1 LKSYIPP
8 IPTRQ
13 EKKEDLQEAEKFT
26 HYQLIMPSNLIR
38 AGQFAQAARQGA
50 IIVVALALP
59 RLGIGREVI
68 GEWESLLYVGY
79 ILGFGWLTGLLQAYL
94 VQVRTIRPAEAAAF
108 SRIAIIGVGIFSA
121 ILLAIAA
128 GLHRPLFSFLSMG
141 EGPPGWWYFFLFL
154 LTQWPGLFFEQVLT
168 IRGKP
173 LALVLFGGFSALG
186 FILSLLVPLYY
197 GAGFAHAMFV
207 LATFAGVK
215 GLVIGAWLVYD
226 RWETLSPGPSPGER
240 GDGSSAGKPRIENQ
254 ESRIENPPAASS
266 DGIPTTHY
274 PLPTYFATLLKTA
287 WPLILYASIGALV
300 TAFDPWFV
308 NYWYAGDE
316 SIFATFRYGARELPL
331 LAAITNGA
339 MVVVLPRLT
348 ESPAAG
354 LDLLKESSRRLYHW
368 IFGGA
373 IFLMATS
380 GWWWTLV
387 FTELF
392 AESLLLFQAYLFV
405 VVSRL
410 LFPVPVLTALG
421 HTRLLMVFGLL
432 ELAINVA
439 LSILLVPHF
448 GLQGII
454 WATVIAYLVD
464 KICLMAYLKYRTG
477 IGPERYTDWR
487 WFGGYVA
494 TMALVYLFLI

>member
-1 LKSYIPP
+1 
-8 IPTRQ
+8 
-13 EKKEDLQEAEKFT
+13 
-26 HYQLIMPSNLIR
+26 M
-38 AGQFAQAARQGA
+38 
-50 IIVVALALP
+50 
-59 RLGIGREVI
+59 
-68 GEWESLLYVGY
+68 LYVGY
-79 ILGFGWLTGLLQAYL
+79 LLGFGWLTGLLQAYL
-94 VQVRTIRPAEAAAF
+94 VRVRMIRPREAAVF
-108 SRIAIIGVGIFSA
+108 SRIAIVGVGLFSA
-121 ILLAIAA
+121 LLLAVAA

-186 FILSLLVPLYY
+186 FILALLVPLYY

-207 LATFAGVK
+207 LAGFAGVK
-215 GLVIGAWLVYD
+215 GLVVGGWVVWDWSLGKEEGEVARSARDGNDGKSNIKHQTSKVKSLA
-226 RWETLSPGPSPGER
+226 PSTR
-240 GDGSSAGKPRIENQ
+240 
-254 ESRIENPPAASS
+254 
-266 DGIPTTHY
+266 
-274 PLPTYFATLLKTA
+274 LPDYLTTLLKTA
-287 WPLILYASIGALV
+287 WPLILYASVGALV

-308 NYWYAGDE
+308 NYWYEGDE
-316 SIFATFRYGARELPL
+316 SVFATFRYGARELPL

-348 ESPAAG
+348 EAPAAG
-354 LDLLKESSRRLYHW
+354 LDLLKETSRRLFHW

-373 IFLMATS
+373 ILLMATS

-387 FTELF
+387 FTNLF
-392 AESLLLFQAYLFV
+392 AESLPLFQAYLFV

-432 ELAINVA
+432 ELAINIV
-439 LSILLVPHF
+439 LSILLVSAF
-448 GLQGII
+448 GLPGIV
-454 WATVIAYLVD
+454 WATVIAYLAD

-477 IGPERYTDWR
+477 IGPGRYTDWR
-487 WFGGYVA
+487 WFGSYAGL
-494 TMALVYLFLI
+494 MILVYLFLI

>member
-1 LKSYIPP
+1 
-8 IPTRQ
+8 
-13 EKKEDLQEAEKFT
+13 
-26 HYQLIMPSNLIR
+26 M
-38 AGQFAQAARQGA
+38 
-50 IIVVALALP
+50 VALALP
-59 RLGIGREVI
+59 RLGVGREVI

-79 ILGFGWLTGLLQAYL
+79 LLGFGWLTGLLQAYL
-94 VQVRTIRPAEAAAF
+94 VQVRLIRPREAAAF
-108 SRIAIIGVGIFSA
+108 SRLAVVGVAVFST
-121 ILLAIAA
+121 ILLAVAA

-186 FILSLLVPLYY
+186 FVLAILVPIYY

-207 LATFAGVK
+207 LAAFAGAK
-215 GLVIGAWLVYD
+215 GLVVGGWLAAD
-226 RWETLSPGPSPGER
+226 WWRGTPSPPPPQGGGGYGDARSARGGESLSGPVR
-240 GDGSSAGKPRIENQ
+240 SD
-254 ESRIENPPAASS
+254 ASEAS
-266 DGIPTTHY
+266 PVRTTL
-274 PLPTYFATLLKTA
+274 LPNYITTLLKTA
-287 WPLILYASIGALV
+287 WPLILYASVGALV

-308 NYWYAGDE
+308 NYWYEGDE

-348 ESPAAG
+348 EAPSAG
-354 LDLLKESSRRLYHW
+354 LDLLKATSRRLFHW
-368 IFGGA
+368 VFGGA
-373 IFLMATS
+373 IVLMATS

-387 FTELF
+387 FTDLF
-392 AESLLLFQAYLFV
+392 AESLPLFQAYLFV

-432 ELAINVA
+432 ELAINVV
-439 LSILLVPHF
+439 LSILFVSYF
-448 GLQGII
+448 GLLGII
-454 WATVIAYLVD
+454 WATVIAYLID
-464 KICLMAYLKYRTG
+464 KVCLMAYLKYRTG
-477 IGPERYTDWR
+477 IRPGRYTDWR
-487 WFGGYVA
+487 WFAGYTTAMV
-494 TMALVYLFLI
+494 LVYLLLV

>member
-1 LKSYIPP
+1 MLNAK
-8 IPTRQ
+8 
-13 EKKEDLQEAEKFT
+13 
-26 HYQLIMPSNLIR
+26 NLIR

-108 SRIAIIGVGIFSA
+108 SRIAIIGVGLFSA
-121 ILLAIAA
+121 ILLVVAA

-141 EGPPGWWYFFLFL
+141 DGPPGWWYFFLFL
-154 LTQWPGLFFEQVLT
+154 MTQWPGLFFEQVLT

-197 GAGFAHAMFV
+197 GASFSYAMFV
-207 LATFAGVK
+207 LAAFAGVK
-215 GLVIGAWLVYD
+215 GLVVGAWLVYD

-240 GDGSSAGKPRIENQ
+240 GGASSAGKSRIEHQ
-254 ESRIENPPAASS
+254 ESRIENPLSASN
-266 DGIPTTHY
+266 DGTTL
-274 PLPTYFATLLKTA
+274 LPNYITTLLKTA

-348 ESPAAG
+348 EAPSAG
-354 LDLLKESSRRLYHW
+354 LDLLKDSSRRLYHW
-368 IFGGA
+368 VFCGA
-373 IFLMATS
+373 FCLLITS
-380 GWWWTLV
+380 DWWWTPV
-387 FTELF
+387 FTPLF
-392 AESLLLFQAYLFV
+392 AESLPLFKVYVLV
-405 VVSRL
+405 IISRM

-421 HTRLLMVFGLL
+421 HTRLLAPVAISELFLNFLFSWFFVQQFGLL
-432 ELAINVA
+432 GIIMGTVLADIINGA
-439 LSILLVPHF
+439 MLMFILYLRTSIRPNQYMDWKLFGTYGLILL
-448 GLQGII
+448 G
-454 WATVIAYLVD
+454 
-464 KICLMAYLKYRTG
+464 
-477 IGPERYTDWR
+477 
-487 WFGGYVA
+487 
-494 TMALVYLFLI
+494 LVYWSVGFI